1 MELPQLWMPVLGTL
15 VFVEILWTLPI
26 DQDQLLR
33 PEDVELAEV
42 RAVGT
47 FL

>member
-1 MELPQLWMPVLGTL
+1 MPVLGTL
-15 VFVEILWTLPI
+15 VFVEISWSLPI

-33 PEDVELAEV
+33 PEDVELADIC
-42 RAVGT
+42 AVGT